1 MTSSSHGSKIPGSQ
15 QSYGRKELATLENTV
30 IIFFSRKKNILHSH
44 GSFVFFCDDSKSQEK
59 LKTMVMQNLGGGE
72 GEKRIIMVF
81 SKVANGLLTVLFLR
95 SEQSCIGEYSNNSAS
110 KNCHISANT
119 RFVEIQKFCF
129 RSNVT

>member
-1 MTSSSHGSKIPGSQ
+1 MTSPYCGSKTPGSQ
-15 QSYGRKELATLENTV
+15 QSYQQSNPQ
-30 IIFFSRKKNILHSH
+30 KNILHSH
-44 GSFVFFCDDSKSQEK
+44 GSFVFFWDDSRSQEK
-59 LKTMVMQNLGGGE
+59 LKTMVMQNLGGE

-81 SKVANGLLTVLFLR
+81 SKVANGLLTGLLLR

-110 KNCHISANT
+110 KNCHIRANT